1 MRRRKEQAAKL
12 KVKIFEDRKAGLT
25 YQEIERKRGASS
37 RTIADLVKGK
47 DPKKYCQECGETDP
61 EKLQEH
67 HPDKVND
74 PSTTVTLCASC
85 HSKVTREEQR
95 KRTKE
100 TEKDLVGSKT
110 TVPESLQTKQ
120 NLPTQAHPGYT
131 QMEPVPP
138 EVWRWLGK
146 YGLYSSSGIALAEA
160 ICDKRLPQWLRWFLG
175 IGGLACFYGG
185 SRIK

>member
-1 MRRRKEQAAKL
+1 MRRRREQATKL
-12 KVKIFEDRKAGLT
+12 RVKILEDRKAGLT
-25 YQEIERKRGASS
+25 YEEIERKRGVSS
-37 RTIADLVKGK
+37 RTIANLVKGK
-47 DPKKYCQECGETDP
+47 DPKKYCNECGETDP

-74 PSTTVTLCASC
+74 PDRTMTLCASC

-95 KRTKE
+95 ERAKE
-100 TEKDLVGSKT
+100 TQKKLVDSQT
-110 TVPESLQTKQ
+110 TVTDILQTKQ
-120 NLPTQAHPGYT
+120 NPPTEAQPGYT

-146 YGLYSSSGIALAEA
+146 YGLYSSGGIALAEA
-160 ICDKRLPQWLRWFLG
+160 ICDKRLPPWFRWFLG
-175 IGGLACFYGG
+175 IGGLTCFYGG

>member
-1 MRRRKEQAAKL
+1 MRRRREQAAKL
-12 KVKIFEDRKAGLT
+12 KVKILEDRKAGLT
-25 YQEIERKRGASS
+25 YEEIQRKRGASS
-37 RTIADLVKGK
+37 RTIANLVKGN
-47 DPKKYCQECGETDP
+47 DPKKFCQQCGETDP

-85 HSKVTREEQR
+85 HSKLTREEQR
-95 KRTKE
+95 ERPKE

-110 TVPESLQTKQ
+110 TVTDIVQTEQ
-120 NLPTQAHPGYT
+120 NPPTEAQPGYT

-146 YGLYSSSGIALAEA
+146 YGLYSSGGIALAEA
-160 ICDKRLPQWLRWFLG
+160 ICDKRLPPWFRWFLG
-175 IGGLACFYGG
+175 IGAVTCFYGG
-185 SRIK
+185 TRIE